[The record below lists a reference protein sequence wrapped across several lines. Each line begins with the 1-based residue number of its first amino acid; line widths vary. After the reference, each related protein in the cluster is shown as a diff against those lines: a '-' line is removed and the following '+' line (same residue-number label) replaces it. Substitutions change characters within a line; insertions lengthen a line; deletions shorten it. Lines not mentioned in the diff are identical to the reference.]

1 MGSLVNEVQAKTA
14 SERVGRRQDGGQGGQ
29 VSIGE
34 LDQVL
39 RGEVRG
45 VTDIKRGELHERAD
59 PRRKGGQ
66 ITSAE
71 LSQEGKLLAEK
82 GTRIRTS
89 REVRLVREPTAEGRE
104 LNGANLS

>member
-1 MGSLVNEVQAKTA
+1 M
-14 SERVGRRQDGGQGGQ
+14 
-29 VSIGE
+29 SIGE
-34 LDQVL
+34 LDQGQVL

-82 GTRIRTS
+82 GTRRDDTDIKRGEIGERADS
-89 REVRLVREPTAEGRE
+89 
-104 LNGANLS
+104 